1 MQHVPLPNPHLR
13 SSATYSKDKCSH
25 EICPMLPTEV
35 GYCLA
40 TNRRKDHSTIHHH
53 KRHTSQQQLL
63 LYQGNGISWSACRHL
78 QWPSVLDNK
87 VQHYHCSFSIVCV
100 IVQQYTC
107 LFMLIKRNEIIVEYA
122 YATISRVQR
131 LYGNCCVRVRNDLV
145 WWDMMCLRCS
155 FLPSLLPRLQYS
167 FSTLLKG
174 KS

>member
-1 MQHVPLPNPHLR
+1 MQHVPLPNPHLC
-13 SSATYSKDKCSH
+13 SSATYSEDKCSH
-25 EICPMLPTEV
+25 EICLMLLTEV

-40 TNRRKDHSTIHHH
+40 TNWRKDHSTIHHH

-122 YATISRVQR
+122 YATISLISETLMLSIKIIFKMHKLLCTCTRR
-131 LYGNCCVRVRNDLV
+131 
-145 WWDMMCLRCS
+145 
-155 FLPSLLPRLQYS
+155 FLILTSHFPSILM
-167 FSTLLKG
+167 F
-174 KS
+174 